1 MNFFAMDQANSRI
14 VGTRM
19 IWIFIISAA
28 AMTAFTFLFYYW
40 LLHRD
45 GFVFRRLVPKV
56 RLVPDWNIQAS
67 KWQQMVNVTRTNTA
81 RGDTELHAIGRAAV
95 V

>member
-1 MNFFAMDQANSRI
+1 MNFFAMDQVDSRI
-14 VGTRM
+14 VGTSM
-19 IWIFIISAA
+19 IWIFVISAV

-56 RLVPDWNIQAS
+56 RLVPDWTIQAS
-67 KWQQMVNVTRTNTA
+67 RWQQRVNITRANSA
-81 RGDTELHAIGRAAV
+81 RTDTELHAVSQTAV